1 MQQQALNLG
10 HLSPQCETILSHLI
24 AGGTLTA
31 LSAVEQPFG
40 TTCLAKRISEI
51 ERTGVE
57 IDKTWETNG
66 KKRWLRYSYHL
77 AQLRLLA

>member
-51 ERTGVE
+51 ERTG
-57 IDKTWETNG
+57 ISIGKDWETDG
-66 KKRWLRYSYHL
+66 VKRWKRYSFHK
-77 AQLRLLA
+77 AAV